1 MKTRNLLVAYLLAAM
16 PLLHGCSKPPVEDA
30 SLPPA
35 ADAATPPAETAMG
48 DARPEQVL
56 KACNLVTAEEMS
68 TILGKPVTAAGEERP
83 SNDETTCAYTFA
95 GSLSP
100 DVTFMLNRGA
110 GEAAMAGVGMLAQK
124 EPGIADPYEGIGDQ
138 AATVGP
144 QLWIRAGDD
153 LVTLTILGVD
163 DVPATAKRILE
174 TAQARM

>member
-1 MKTRNLLVAYLLAAM
+1 MKTRHLVFASLLAAA
-16 PLLHGCSKPPVEDA
+16 PLLHGCSKPPVEGA
-30 SLPPA
+30 SLPAA
-35 ADAATPPAETAMG
+35 ADASTPPAETAMAE
-48 DARPEQVL
+48 ARPEEVL

-110 GEAAMAGVGMLAQK
+110 GEAAMAGVGMMSRR

-144 QLWIRAGDD
+144 QLWIRTGDD
-153 LVTLTILGVD
+153 LVTLTLLGVD
-163 DVPATAKRILE
+163 DAPAVAKRILE